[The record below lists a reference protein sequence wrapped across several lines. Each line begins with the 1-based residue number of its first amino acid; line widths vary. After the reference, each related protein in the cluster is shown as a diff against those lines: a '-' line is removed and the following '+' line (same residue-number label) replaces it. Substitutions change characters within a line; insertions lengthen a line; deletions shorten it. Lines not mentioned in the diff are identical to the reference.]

1 MLGISAYVLAEVSV
15 CTQQQQHYVPTIVN
29 IHMHHV
35 EASLDIHMHRVEAS
49 LKAGL
54 KTMADPHGYI

>member
-1 MLGISAYVLAEVSV
+1 MLGISAYVLAEVSA
-15 CTQQQQHYVPTIVN
+15 CTQQQQHYMQTFLN

-54 KTMADPHGYI
+54 RTMAGPHGYI